1 MYIKLDNRIYP
12 YTIIYSYTVNVNLI
26 LICSE
31 LSELIIIVNI
41 PEICRYLKL
50 YIISVCII
58 LFCQSIPP

>member
-12 YTIIYSYTVNVNLI
+12 YTITYSYTVNVNLI

-41 PEICRYLKL
+41 PEICRYLK
-50 YIISVCII
+50 
-58 LFCQSIPP
+58 